1 MEPVAVVREFNRF
14 YTNVIGLLRGG
25 LVDTPYTLTEARVL
39 YELAQRDAIELAE
52 LRRDLDIDAGYM
64 SRILSRFESDGLVDR
79 SRSAADGRRQV
90 IQLTGPG
97 RAAFGTLDQRTSG
110 QVRAL
115 LDRLAPA
122 DRQRL
127 LGAMGEIREV
137 LGASRAAP
145 RAYLIRPP
153 KPGDLGWV
161 VSRNGAVY
169 ADEYGW
175 DASYEALVAGI
186 VADFAAT
193 NDPDREAAW
202 IAELDGSPVGSVFC
216 VRRDEQTAQ
225 LRLLLVDPAARGLG
239 IGARLVDECL
249 DFARTVGY
257 RRIMLWTNDVLAGA
271 RRIYQRAGFALDE
284 QSPHRA
290 FGKDLVQQIWSR
302 DL

>member
-1 MEPVAVVREFNRF
+1 MEPVAVVRDFNRF
-14 YTNVIGLLRGG
+14 YTNVIGVLRGG
-25 LVDTPYTLTEARVL
+25 LMDTPYTLTEARVL
-39 YELAQRDAIELAE
+39 YELAQRDAIEVAE

-79 SRSAADGRRQV
+79 TRSVADGRRQV
-90 IQLTGPG
+90 IRLTEAG
-97 RAAFGTLDQRTSG
+97 RIAFGTLDQRTATQIGS
-110 QVRAL
+110 L
-115 LDRLAPA
+115 LDRLSGA
-122 DRQRL
+122 DRRRL
-127 LGAMGEIREV
+127 LAAMGEIREV
-137 LGASRAAP
+137 LGSAATAP

-169 ADEYGW
+169 AEEYDW
-175 DASYEALVAGI
+175 DASYEALVAKI
-186 VADFAAT
+186 VADYAAS
-193 NDPDREAAW
+193 NDPACEAAW
-202 IAELDGSPVGSVFC
+202 IAELDGAPVGCVFC

-249 DFARTVGY
+249 SFARKAGY

-271 RRIYQRAGFALDE
+271 RRIYQRVGFTLDE
-284 QSPHRA
+284 ESPHRA
-290 FGKDLVQQIWSR
+290 FGQDLVQQIWSR